1 MPVYE
6 WQGFNVAGQCNG
18 HRQGYPLVP
27 FRSFDAKIPSFP
39 SPSFYPLCSL
49 QPLFQIKF
57 PFLLKRT
64 AKLSVRVSSS
74 EENKYRSSFPSKSL
88 STYSAS
94 SFLRSLLLPKIS
106 LRPPNPHAAPSPGPA
121 VQFIFIRYHNTRV
134 QSRESRFFS
143 LLPPPFENSIPD
155 KPFISLPFITYSNPK
170 NGRTVDVSAY
180 IYIYFFFIR
189 LFFFY
194 SSFFPFPTRQLEAV
208 GAPPRYT
215 PVI

>member
-6 WQGFNVAGQCNG
+6 WQGFDVAGQCNG

-39 SPSFYPLCSL
+39 SPFFYSLCSL

-106 LRPPNPHAAPSPGPA
+106 LRLFHPLR
-121 VQFIFIRYHNTRV
+121 IRT
-134 QSRESRFFS
+134 
-143 LLPPPFENSIPD
+143 LPLR
-155 KPFISLPFITYSNPK
+155 LP
-170 NGRTVDVSAY
+170 
-180 IYIYFFFIR
+180 R
-189 LFFFY
+189 LFNLFSSDIIIRACKVGKVAFFLFY
-194 SSFFPFPTRQLEAV
+194 PRPSKILSPINRLYPFRL
-208 GAPPRYT
+208 
-215 PVI
+215 